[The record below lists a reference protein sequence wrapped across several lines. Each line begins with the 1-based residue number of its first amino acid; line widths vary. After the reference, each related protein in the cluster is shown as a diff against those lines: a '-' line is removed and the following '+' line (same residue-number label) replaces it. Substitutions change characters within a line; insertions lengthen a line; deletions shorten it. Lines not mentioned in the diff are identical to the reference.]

1 MDESDLLSE
10 VETPLSASAIN
21 LNSKQLPADDS
32 AHSPEMQVLNNP
44 NKKEPSASIVTIN
57 CVEMPHSHSIIPS
70 DNGINSEICDTSETI
85 LLKAVG
91 EKSKPITNNICDDRT
106 IIDPDV
112 GPLHRSQYIQNSSSS
127 ECDRSQNLVNNCST
141 TNPLTPTTIRRKSSS
156 ADSLNESFLASG
168 ASRLLSPPETP
179 LTPQLPLLATSSDAL
194 ATSTPLRGRL
204 SSTPCGGLHA
214 GHRTLPATLGRP
226 STGAAYSAAAAD
238 TPTASTRDGPMSLP
252 VVNSNSKSY
261 DYLLKVLLVGDS
273 DVGKQE
279 IIRGMEDGSLDS
291 PYCSSAGAAY
301 KTTIILIDG
310 KKVKLHIW
318 DTSGQGRFCTI
329 IRSYSRG
336 AQGILLVYDITN
348 RWSFE
353 GIDRWVREVEEHAP
367 GIPKVLVGNRLH
379 LAFKRQVECVEAEM
393 YAERHNMG
401 FYEISPL
408 VNFNITESFQEL
420 CRMALKR
427 NGMERLWRANRVLSL
442 HELCAHAIVGRTSG
456 YGGIDRLP
464 LPDAIKA
471 NLKSYA
477 LTSSSMLSSSLHP
490 HHNLPH
496 HHTSASNG
504 GIIVN
509 GRQHYKTLKERKKRI
524 RPAGGAGSTAV
535 AAANTDTNNSSSSGS
550 NCANVSRKSC
560 VIS

>member
-1 MDESDLLSE
+1 MSATKEEEPKEQNDGSRHSKKEIDATTTEKVVKRKDQGLKQYSHGKINANEINSDEIGDLEKIVSEGKENFLGDFEENRDKVIPATENNDIFHVTSDEILLDVGSKTSRVKSE
-10 VETPLSASAIN
+10 ESELEESVNDAETETFKETNDSVFLFESAIKSSTES
-21 LNSKQLPADDS
+21 LDATVPPVSLTPPPTASPTSSTPSPPTLPTTPPPS
-32 AHSPEMQVLNNP
+32 LFS
-44 NKKEPSASIVTIN
+44 PSAF
-57 CVEMPHSHSIIPS
+57 
-70 DNGINSEICDTSETI
+70 G
-85 LLKAVG
+85 
-91 EKSKPITNNICDDRT
+91 
-106 IIDPDV
+106 
-112 GPLHRSQYIQNSSSS
+112 
-127 ECDRSQNLVNNCST
+127 
-141 TNPLTPTTIRRKSSS
+141 
-156 ADSLNESFLASG
+156 
-168 ASRLLSPPETP
+168 
-179 LTPQLPLLATSSDAL
+179 
-194 ATSTPLRGRL
+194 TSTPRARL
-204 SSTPCGGLHA
+204 SSTPCPLSNSTSADGPLS
-214 GHRTLPATLGRP
+214 LP
-226 STGAAYSAAAAD
+226 
-238 TPTASTRDGPMSLP
+238 TPTSG
-252 VVNSNSKSY
+252 SKSY

-279 IIRGMEDGSLDS
+279 IITGMEDGSLDS
-291 PYCSSAGAAY
+291 PYCSSTGAAY
-301 KTTIILIDG
+301 KTTIILIEG

-379 LAFKRQVECVEAEM
+379 LAFKRQVDPAEAEL

-427 NGMERLWRANRVLSL
+427 NGMERLWRSNRVLSL
-442 HELCAHAIVGRTSG
+442 HELCCHAIVARTSG
-456 YGGIDRLP
+456 YGIEKLP

-477 LTSSSMLSSSLHP
+477 LTSYP
-490 HHNLPH
+490 
-496 HHTSASNG
+496 
-504 GIIVN
+504 VN
-509 GRQHYKTLKERKKRI
+509 RQNYKTLTKERKKRI
-524 RPAGGAGSTAV
+524 RPPDSTR
-535 AAANTDTNNSSSSGS
+535 S

-560 VIS
+560 AIA